1 MVLVYSQPQFITLY
15 WALIWAKTAHFM
27 TIFESSFWFLNWR
40 LHKNFSIHGSSLLD
54 HLELSSGPG
63 LSGSFALSLPSM
75 TMTRSFAS
83 FLGAISCPK
92 EPWKLHTPVDY
103 IQVRPW
109 GYSHWWIGNHPLLEY
124 WNSSLSFKNFP

>member
-1 MVLVYSQPQFITLY
+1 
-15 WALIWAKTAHFM
+15 
-27 TIFESSFWFLNWR
+27 
-40 LHKNFSIHGSSLLD
+40 LLD

-63 LSGSFALSLPSM
+63 LSGSIALSLPSM

-109 GYSHWWIGNHPLLEY
+109 GYSH
-124 WNSSLSFKNFP
+124 